1 MPKAKGVEHSP
12 LRRVSDEQAGPD
24 ALGILLPPGTRT
36 VLIVRPR
43 ALRWDLL
50 LVQGVASTTFRELT
64 RHEAAATAQA
74 FYAALEE
81 WNRGKGPGHIGAV
94 ASSCAGGGAGAGAGA
109 AGGFL
114 VWADIGDFALVAC
127 ERVPGQPYR
136 PAVFAAEEAQRAV
149 ALLGVVLRPTA
160 PAQQEV
166 YFNTRHF
173 VR

>member
-1 MPKAKGVEHSP
+1 MPKTGVEHMP
-12 LRRVSDEQAGPD
+12 LRRVSDERAGPD
-24 ALGILLPPGTRT
+24 ALGILLPPGLRPGPGART

-50 LVQGVASTTFRELT
+50 LVQGVASTAFRELA

-74 FYAALEE
+74 FYAALED

-94 ASSCAGGGAGAGAGA
+94 ATSDGG
-109 AGGFL
+109 GGFL
-114 VWADIGDFALVAC
+114 VWVDVGDFVLVAC

-136 PAVFAAEEAQRAV
+136 PALFAAEEAHRVA
-149 ALLGVVLRPTA
+149 ALLGAVLRPTA